1 MKQEVS
7 RMQITQAMEYAV
19 HGLVLLAS
27 QPEGEIVLASE
38 VARQAEVSPSYMS
51 KVFQQLAKAGLLV
64 SHRGAKGGFSLA
76 AKPKEITLL
85 DVMEAVEG
93 KLAISQCLLER
104 ATCPQ
109 EKTCPLKPV
118 LKELQ
123 ENMVS
128 FLSQRTLAQLVAF
141 KASRTEAK
149 TSNIAP
155 ERSKR

>member
-1 MKQEVS
+1 
-7 RMQITQAMEYAV
+7 MQITQAMEYAL
-19 HGLVLLAS
+19 HGLVFLAGL
-27 QPEGEIVLASE
+27 PEGEVVLASR
-38 VARQAEVSPSYMS
+38 VARRIGVSPSYMS

-76 AKPKEITLL
+76 AAPEEITLL

-93 KLAISQCLLER
+93 KLAINRCLFER

-123 ENMVS
+123 QNMTS
-128 FLSQRTLAQLVAF
+128 FLIQRTLAQLA
-141 KASRTEAK
+141 AAK
-149 TSNIAP
+149 ETRKEPKTNAVP
-155 ERSKR
+155 KQRSKR